1 MGAQCCINQK
11 QNSLTQSHE
20 ERDAKTKKKK
30 QQEILKQNVGKHYT
44 HTFVIDEQ
52 TQSMSMVKSV
62 ESSMISSSGR
72 RGNDFMSQY
81 LNYGNNRNDNSGGGN
96 NDIVPIRVENLEK
109 SDIKS
114 VNHDI
119 NSVIPQSFNTLS
131 VLLSSFLRNKK
142 LGKPIH
148 NRQMVRIRKLD
159 NNNFLKSHFIYYET
173 GS

>member
-1 MGAQCCINQK
+1 
-11 QNSLTQSHE
+11 
-20 ERDAKTKKKK
+20 
-30 QQEILKQNVGKHYT
+30 
-44 HTFVIDEQ
+44 
-52 TQSMSMVKSV
+52 MSMVKSV

-148 NRQMVRIRKLD
+148 NR
-159 NNNFLKSHFIYYET
+159 
-173 GS
+173 